1 MRDIWI
7 RAVKG
12 ITWPINNSTSRKAT
26 RRVRRKPKS
35 SRPVRGVDRL
45 VRLLSFASAFKSCAL
60 KVLLLS
66 GYLTIFH
73 CDVIIKVSVK
83 VSFPHFG
90 KAGWD
95 CVTEGNINFLLC
107 ASVVLSKFH
116 SRREWPQRYNSQ
128 NLHGGIL
135 FSLSV
140 FWNSVSLLLNVER
153 DEFVR
158 SRRRAYARWMTRKK
172 VRVLEGLP
180 LFVMRLIY
188 NTVIA
193 RNRINSFDSLFF
205 RESDLRDRIKRINKL
220 FISLR

>member
-1 MRDIWI
+1 MRDILI
-7 RAVKG
+7 RAVTR

-45 VRLLSFASAFKSCAL
+45 VRLLSFASAFKSSAL

-107 ASVVLSKFH
+107 ASVVLSKFL
-116 SRREWPQRYNSQ
+116 SRRKWPQRYNSQ
-128 NLHGGIL
+128 NLSGGIL

-140 FWNSVSLLLNVER
+140 FWNSVYWTWNVMNSSEVGEGLLLLRIPYLRQVDDTKKSSCIR
-153 DEFVR
+153 R
-158 SRRRAYARWMTRKK
+158 SLSVCDAFN
-172 VRVLEGLP
+172 L
-180 LFVMRLIY
+180 
-188 NTVIA
+188 
-193 RNRINSFDSLFF
+193 
-205 RESDLRDRIKRINKL
+205 
-220 FISLR
+220 

>member
-45 VRLLSFASAFKSCAL
+45 VRLLSFASAFKSSAL

-95 CVTEGNINFLLC
+95 CVTEGNINFLVCVCCFKQISL
-107 ASVVLSKFH
+107 
-116 SRREWPQRYNSQ
+116 PQRVTPEIQ
-128 NLHGGIL
+128 
-135 FSLSV
+135 FSKPS
-140 FWNSVSLLLNVER
+140 WRN
-153 DEFVR
+153 
-158 SRRRAYARWMTRKK
+158 
-172 VRVLEGLP
+172 P
-180 LFVMRLIY
+180 LF
-188 NTVIA
+188 
-193 RNRINSFDSLFF
+193 F
-205 RESDLRDRIKRINKL
+205 KRILKL
-220 FISLR
+220 CKFVIERGTWWIRPK

>member
-1 MRDIWI
+1 MRDILI
-7 RAVKG
+7 RAVTR

-45 VRLLSFASAFKSCAL
+45 VRLLSFASAFKSSAL

-107 ASVVLSKFH
+107 ASVVLSKFL
-116 SRREWPQRYNSQ
+116 SRRKWPQRYNSQ

-135 FSLSV
+135 FSLSE

-158 SRRRAYARWMTRKK
+158 SRRRASSFTNSILTPGGWHEKK
-172 VRVLEGLP
+172 
-180 LFVMRLIY
+180 FVY
-188 NTVIA
+188 
-193 RNRINSFDSLFF
+193 
-205 RESDLRDRIKRINKL
+205 
-220 FISLR
+220 